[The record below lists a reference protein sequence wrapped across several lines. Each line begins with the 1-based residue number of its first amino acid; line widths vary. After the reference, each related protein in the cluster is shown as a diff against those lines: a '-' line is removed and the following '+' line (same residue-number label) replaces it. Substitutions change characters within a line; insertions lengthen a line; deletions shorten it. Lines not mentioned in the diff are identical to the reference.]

1 MYYLP
6 RYTPAGTAADQASPG
21 SRRPLFF
28 PSGRA
33 VRPHSMERIEPMSVN
48 ITEIFGSNVFSTDV
62 MRERLP
68 KGVFREVMDVMEN
81 GGNISIE
88 TADIVANAMKDWAV
102 ERAPPTIPTGS
113 SLSPASPREKHDSFL
128 TRPEN
133 SRTLLQLTRQAA
145 DHGGVRRLLPSPPAG
160 CAPPTTPG
168 ATPPGT

>member
-1 MYYLP
+1 MCSSDL
-6 RYTPAGTAADQASPG
+6 TAADQASPG

-102 ERAPPTIPTGS
+102 EKGHS
-113 SLSPASPREKHDSFL
+113 K
-128 TRPEN
+128 
-133 SRTLLQLTRQAA
+133 
-145 DHGGVRRLLPSPPAG
+145 
-160 CAPPTTPG
+160 
-168 ATPPGT
+168 